1 MNRTFASLALVF
13 VTLALAGCDNSDDR
27 VLQGW
32 VEAELI
38 FVSPDEQG
46 RVETLKVREG
56 DHVKKGDLLFTV
68 DDDLQ
73 KADVVV
79 RNTAVINAQQA
90 FDRAKELLKSAAGTQ
105 RTYDDAEAA
114 LRQAKANLEWAQT
127 RLARR
132 NAHSPGD
139 GTIEQIYYR
148 PGETVPAGR
157 PVVAFLPP
165 GNLKIRFFAPQAAL
179 PELKYGDVV
188 GISCD
193 GCDKGLTAKISF
205 IARSAEFTPP
215 VIYSM
220 EERAKLVFLIEARP
234 DEGCEPLWLPEGVYR
249 AHPQWRGP
257 QCELGRIAR
266 MPYFAPSID
275 EPAVLELY
283 REAMTDI
290 GRRFPDIDQFGFM
303 ANDSG
308 SGLSWAPCIY
318 PGMNGPTR
326 WRTRDP
332 GERLRQLARRHAGGR
347 RAGRR
352 HRARQRVVQRAPRRH
367 RGRGPRQ
374 AKAGPVHQLGHHLR
388 RTVVRTRRRPRQR
401 PVELPLPRRRARQH
415 HRLRRRP
422 AARLPQSRRR
432 RLARPKSPSR
442 RPTCRSPARCSK
454 AYSPS
459 PAPAC
464 SPATARCCAAPRPSP
479 ARRAAETLVGVWN
492 NVKLANLV
500 LSKVQQKGFC
510 HLLPFAGVSMR
521 WLVRPLVPQP
531 EKLTPAE
538 KTAHYRAFLFSPR
551 TRTRRT

>member
-1 MNRTFASLALVF
+1 MNRTLASLALVF

-46 RVETLKVREG
+46 RVESLKVREG

-157 PVVAFLPP
+157 PVVALLPP

-215 VIYSM
+215 VIYSV

-234 DEGCEPLWLPEGVYR
+234 EHPEK
-249 AHPQWRGP
+249 
-257 QCELGRIAR
+257 
-266 MPYFAPSID
+266 F
-275 EPAVLELY
+275 
-283 REAMTDI
+283 
-290 GRRFPDIDQFGFM
+290 
-303 ANDSG
+303 
-308 SGLSWAPCIY
+308 
-318 PGMNGPTR
+318 
-326 WRTRDP
+326 
-332 GERLRQLARRHAGGR
+332 
-347 RAGRR
+347 
-352 HRARQRVVQRAPRRH
+352 RVGQ
-367 RGRGPRQ
+367 
-374 AKAGPVHQLGHHLR
+374 PV
-388 RTVVRTRRRPRQR
+388 TVT
-401 PVELPLPRRRARQH
+401 
-415 HRLRRRP
+415 
-422 AARLPQSRRR
+422 LPQG
-432 RLARPKSPSR
+432 PS
-442 RPTCRSPARCSK
+442 K
-454 AYSPS
+454 
-459 PAPAC
+459 
-464 SPATARCCAAPRPSP
+464 
-479 ARRAAETLVGVWN
+479 
-492 NVKLANLV
+492 
-500 LSKVQQKGFC
+500 
-510 HLLPFAGVSMR
+510 
-521 WLVRPLVPQP
+521 
-531 EKLTPAE
+531 
-538 KTAHYRAFLFSPR
+538 
-551 TRTRRT
+551 